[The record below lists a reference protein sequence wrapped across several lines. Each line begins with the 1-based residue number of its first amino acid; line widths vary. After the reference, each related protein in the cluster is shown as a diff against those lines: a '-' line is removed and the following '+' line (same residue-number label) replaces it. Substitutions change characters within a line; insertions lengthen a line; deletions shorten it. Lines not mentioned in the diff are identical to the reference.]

1 MFVICY
7 TLLMKKC
14 LSNFD
19 LKLIAIITM
28 TIDHI
33 GVVFGT
39 PLYNFLRAVGRLSF
53 PIFAYLLTEGYV
65 HTKSFSKY
73 FLRLLILAIT
83 SEVIYDYVFFDSFIY
98 MKANNI
104 FFTLALGLLTIKLLD
119 KNKSLIKKYF
129 KDKIDLLIILPITY
143 LLIIIIMCIIGELLN
158 FSYGM
163 LGILIISFFYI
174 FKENFPLTL
183 ISVSL
188 STIIFGE
195 PMQYFSIFSLIFIYF
210 YNKRLGK
217 NYKLF
222 FYLYYPLHILVL
234 GLIKMFLGM

>member
-1 MFVICY
+1 
-7 TLLMKKC
+7 MKKC

-39 PLYNFLRAVGRLSF
+39 PFYNLLRAVGRLSF
-53 PIFAYLLTEGYV
+53 PIFAFLLTEGYV

-73 FLRLLILAIT
+73 FLRLLVLAVI

-98 MKANNI
+98 IDANNI
-104 FFTLALGLLTIKLLD
+104 FFTLALGLLTLFLLD
-119 KNKSLIKKYF
+119 KSKGLIKRYF
-129 KDKIDLLIILPITY
+129 KDKVDLVIILPITY
-143 LLIIIIMCIIGELLN
+143 LLIIVIMGLMGEFLN

-163 LGILIISFFYI
+163 LGILVISFFYL
-174 FKENFPLTL
+174 FKDNFALIV

-188 STIIFGE
+188 STLILGE
-195 PMQYFSIFSLIFIYF
+195 GMQYFSVFSLILIYF
-210 YNKRLGK
+210 YNKKLGK
-217 NYKLF
+217 KSKLF

-234 GLIKMFLGM
+234 GVIKMLIG

>member
-1 MFVICY
+1 
-7 TLLMKKC
+7 MKKC

-39 PLYNFLRAVGRLSF
+39 PFYNLLRAVGRLSF
-53 PIFAYLLTEGYV
+53 PIFAFLLTEGCV

-73 FLRLLILAIT
+73 FLRLLVLAVI

-98 MKANNI
+98 IDANNI
-104 FFTLALGLLTIKLLD
+104 FFTLALGLLTLFLLD
-119 KNKSLIKKYF
+119 KSKGLIKRYF
-129 KDKIDLLIILPITY
+129 KDKVDLVIILPITY
-143 LLIIIIMCIIGELLN
+143 LLIVVIMGLMGEFLS

-163 LGILIISFFYI
+163 LGILVISFFYL
-174 FKENFPLTL
+174 FKDNFALVV

-188 STIIFGE
+188 STLILGE
-195 PMQYFSIFSLIFIYF
+195 GMQYFSLLSLILIYF
-210 YNKRLGK
+210 YNKKLGK
-217 NYKLF
+217 KCKVF

-234 GLIKMFLGM
+234 GVIRMLIG

>member
-1 MFVICY
+1 
-7 TLLMKKC
+7 MKKC

-39 PLYNFLRAVGRLSF
+39 PFYNLLRSVGRLSF
-53 PIFAYLLTEGYV
+53 PIFAFLLTEGYV

-73 FLRLLILAIT
+73 FLRLLVLAVI

-98 MKANNI
+98 IDANNI
-104 FFTLALGLLTIKLLD
+104 FFTLALGLLTLFLLD
-119 KNKSLIKKYF
+119 KSKGLIKRYF
-129 KDKIDLLIILPITY
+129 KDKVDLVIILPITY
-143 LLIIIIMCIIGELLN
+143 LLIIVIMGLMGEFLN

-163 LGILIISFFYI
+163 LGILVISFFYL
-174 FKENFPLTL
+174 FKDNFALIV

-188 STIIFGE
+188 PTLILGE
-195 PMQYFSIFSLIFIYF
+195 GMQYFSLFSLILIYF
-210 YNKRLGK
+210 YNKKLGK
-217 NYKLF
+217 KSKLF

-234 GLIKMFLGM
+234 GVIKMLIG

>member
-1 MFVICY
+1 
-7 TLLMKKC
+7 MKKC

-39 PLYNFLRAVGRLSF
+39 PFYNLLRAVGRLSF
-53 PIFAYLLTEGYV
+53 PIFAFLLTEGYV

-73 FLRLLILAIT
+73 FLRLLVLAVI

-98 MKANNI
+98 IDANNI
-104 FFTLALGLLTIKLLD
+104 FFTLALGLLTLFLLD
-119 KNKSLIKKYF
+119 KSKGLIKRYF
-129 KDKIDLLIILPITY
+129 KDRVDLFIILPITY
-143 LLIIIIMCIIGELLN
+143 LLIIVIMGLMGEFLN

-163 LGILIISFFYI
+163 LGILVISFFYL
-174 FKENFPLTL
+174 FKTNFPLVV

-188 STIIFGE
+188 STLILGE
-195 PMQYFSIFSLIFIYF
+195 GMQYFSLFSLILIYF
-210 YNKRLGK
+210 YNQKLGMK
-217 NYKLF
+217 CKLF

-234 GLIKMFLGM
+234 GFIKMLMG

>member
-1 MFVICY
+1 
-7 TLLMKKC
+7 MKKC

-39 PLYNFLRAVGRLSF
+39 VFYNFLRAVGRLSF

-73 FLRLLILAIT
+73 FLRLLVLAIV

-98 MKANNI
+98 LGANNI
-104 FFTLALGLLTIKLLD
+104 FFTLSLGLLTLFLLD
-119 KNKSLIKKYF
+119 KSKVLINKYF
-129 KDKIDLLIILPITY
+129 KDKRDLVIILPATY
-143 LLIIIIMCIIGELLN
+143 FLIIIIMGLLGEFLC

-163 LGILIISFFYI
+163 LGVFVISFFYL
-174 FKENFPLTL
+174 FKGNFPFLF

-188 STIIFGE
+188 ITLILGE
-195 PMQYFSIFSLIFIYF
+195 PMQYFSLFSLILIYF
-210 YNKRLGK
+210 YNKKLGK
-217 NYKLF
+217 SCKLF
-222 FYLYYPLHILVL
+222 FYLYYPLHILIL
-234 GLIKMFLGM
+234 GLIKILLG

>member
-1 MFVICY
+1 
-7 TLLMKKC
+7 MKKC

-39 PLYNFLRAVGRLSF
+39 VFYNFLRAVGRLSF

-73 FLRLLILAIT
+73 FLRLLVLAIV

-98 MKANNI
+98 LGANNI
-104 FFTLALGLLTIKLLD
+104 FFTLALGLLTLFLLD
-119 KNKSLIKKYF
+119 KSKVLINKYF
-129 KDKIDLLIILPITY
+129 KEKMDLVIILPVTY
-143 LLIIIIMCIIGELLN
+143 FLIIIIMGLIGEFLC

-163 LGILIISFFYI
+163 LGIFVISFFYL
-174 FKENFPLTL
+174 FKENFHLL
-183 ISVSL
+183 FLSVSL
-188 STIIFGE
+188 ITLVLGE
-195 PMQYFSIFSLIFIYF
+195 GMQYFSLFSLILIYF
-210 YNKRLGK
+210 YNNKLGK
-217 NYKLF
+217 SCKMF

-234 GLIKMFLGM
+234 GLIKMLIG